1 QLIASLPEPN
11 ARLYEETFGA
21 AAQALLDADEPDRQ
35 QARRQVVRRFFY
47 TTAGADAA
55 WKLAAAQMDRGALL
69 AAGRLLER
77 LQNSHPRARQFE
89 PQLSLRLILCYWR
102 SGETERAADVL
113 LRAAQADPDLKLFDH
128 PLGPLA
134 STEQARGW
142 LAQHLGQV
150 RPGDAVGL

>member
-1 QLIASLPEPN
+1 
-11 ARLYEETFGA
+11 
-21 AAQALLDADEPDRQ
+21 
-35 QARRQVVRRFFY
+35 
-47 TTAGADAA
+47 
-55 WKLAAAQMDRGALL
+55 RGALL

-113 LRAAQADPDLKLFDH
+113 LRAAQPDPDLKLFDH

-150 RPGDAVGL
+150 RPGDAAGLSNWLLPHGSSSRNHSAAPVSPLYDDAWSVPLIGPRDADAPVLVEELASLLEGVASA